1 MYQKLMHNKSLRL
14 IGGLLGGLLLSVAI
28 NVFIVPQGLYGGGA
42 YGLCQVIR
50 TLLQRELSLSLPFD
64 LAGVLYFFVNIPLFL
79 LAYKALGREFFW
91 KAAICTV
98 CNSVF
103 LAVIPSPST
112 PVIPDLLTSCM
123 VGGILAGFA
132 SGLVLTCGCST
143 GGLDILGLYLSKKG
157 SRFTVGRFSISF
169 NALLYTLCFFLFDAA
184 TAIYSAIY
192 NVLSSLFLDRIH
204 RQNVTVQLLIF
215 TKKNDPQLPRYIMEQ
230 LDRGVTSWT
239 GRGGWTGDEV
249 QVLLGVLEGGGD
261 LDGRPAFI
269 PQVCGHTHQQTL
281 AEADIGAVH
290 EEDVVHVGQVCGQ
303 LRTLIGAGQLMGQED
318 AQHLVPGSGGVLI
331 EPLEQLRAGLA
342 GGGQLVTL
350 L

>member
-1 MYQKLMHNKSLRL
+1 MKNFISAFKELKIVNFLFLTLAGIINAFGVVVFLAPVKLYDSGISGTSML
-14 IGGLLGGLLLSVAI
+14 ISQET
-28 NVFIVPQGLYGGGA
+28 PEW
-42 YGLCQVIR
+42 C
-50 TLLQRELSLSLPFD
+50 SLSLI
-64 LAGVLYFFVNIPLFL
+64 LILLNIPLFL

-112 PVIPDLLTSCM
+112 PVIPDILTSCM

-169 NALLYTLCFFLFDAA
+169 NALLYTLCFFLFDAT

-249 QVLLGVLEGGGD
+249 QVLCVCLSKYEIDTLQDVLRRVDPDAFYIVQEGV
-261 LDGRPAFI
+261 
-269 PQVCGHTHQQTL
+269 H
-281 AEADIGAVH
+281 
-290 EEDVVHVGQVCGQ
+290 
-303 LRTLIGAGQLMGQED
+303 
-318 AQHLVPGSGGVLI
+318 
-331 EPLEQLRAGLA
+331 A
-342 GGGQLVTL
+342 GGNFERHLG
-350 L
+350 